1 MNQTTSTPAGEQLNG
16 PGSLEAVPVETA
28 SLAPERTEVARLDP
42 APVAS
47 VPQTD
52 SHPPED
58 EARDDM
64 PGHETHVTPSPLL
77 GRVATPPGLEA
88 TADEFGFWVPEG
100 VPVEVTQLVRATA
113 SFPSVGKVE
122 FYGVVEG
129 VSRRSRRKDVLE
141 ERDRYDGSPDT
152 AITVESLGVT
162 YAKARILATQ
172 PALLTP
178 PREESPVMLA
188 SADDASVAYGVAD
201 MVEPL
206 AIGLIKN
213 GAAGNA
219 GPAMIDLADVLGQN
233 GAHVNINGIPGA
245 ATKSSGLLDIM
256 CAIQHHVRNR
266 TGRYTEPLHIVPVVL
281 SVKATDL
288 LFLDRQSRTFNGI
301 RDRETAIWRDIG
313 IPEPGPFADATFYV
327 PQQLGTEAAEQRGR
341 EALPYSWGLEDL
353 IERNLFPYIFAEDD
367 REDDNFAGLL
377 STIERMLARERIEEG
392 KVVLRMLDAPRVP
405 RTLSLLTDWVGEQLD
420 DGLTKSLRGQHHGTV
435 SKLYRRLLRIVQ
447 SGSGVLRIQEPRGH
461 PLDVTATESVPP
473 RVVDIA
479 AIGDAGLQRFVV
491 GAIVRQIADARVGP
505 RAVRGLRYLLMLDEL
520 NRWAPRGARDPIT
533 KLIERVAAEMRS
545 QGVVLLGAQQQAS
558 QVSEKVIE
566 AAAIRML
573 GRTGSLELEQTVWKS
588 VPPAFRRLVTG
599 LRKEEKVVLTPS
611 ARQPMIIRMPCPA
624 WAMNQEDVA
633 FTLPVN
639 GRLPRT
645 ERED

>member
-1 MNQTTSTPAGEQLNG
+1 MNDYDNTNIDAIGEPASASPSAATAVSNGTAYHAAPVTDGFATPVTNVTDDDAG
-16 PGSLEAVPVETA
+16 
-28 SLAPERTEVARLDP
+28 APEGEPRNGQV
-42 APVAS
+42 
-47 VPQTD
+47 
-52 SHPPED
+52 H
-58 EARDDM
+58 
-64 PGHETHVTPSPLL
+64 LL

-100 VPVEVTQLVRATA
+100 VPVETTQLVRAAA
-113 SFPSVGKVE
+113 SFPSIGPVQ
-122 FYGVVEG
+122 FYGVVES

-141 ERDRYDGSPDT
+141 ERDRYDGAPDSNI
-152 AITVESLGVT
+152 AVDSLGVT

-172 PALLTP
+172 PPLLTP
-178 PREESPVMLA
+178 PREESPVVLA
-188 SADDASVAYGVAD
+188 GPEDASTAYGVGEMA
-201 MVEPL
+201 EPL

-219 GPAMIDLADVLGQN
+219 GPASIDLADLLGQN
-233 GAHVNINGIPGA
+233 GAHVNITGIPGA
-245 ATKSSGLLDIM
+245 ATKSSGLLDIL
-256 CAIQHHVRNR
+256 CAVQHHVRNR
-266 TGRYTEPLHIVPVVL
+266 PDRFTEPLHIVPVVL

-288 LFLDRQSRTFNGI
+288 LFLDRPSRTFQ
-301 RDRETAIWRDIG
+301 RLSATETAVWRQIG
-313 IPEPGPFADATFYV
+313 IPEPAPFADARFFV
-327 PQQLGTEAAEQRGR
+327 PQQLGTEVAEQRGR
-341 EALPYSWGLEDL
+341 EAEAYSWGLEDL
-353 IERNLFPYIFAEDD
+353 IERNLFPFIFAEDD
-367 REDDNFAGLL
+367 REDENFAGLL
-377 STIERMLARERIEEG
+377 SVIERMLARERIEDG
-392 KVVLRMLDAPRVP
+392 RVVLRILDMPGVP
-405 RTLSLLTDWVGEQLD
+405 RTMRALTDWVGEQLD
-420 DGLTKSLRGQHHGTV
+420 QGLANNLRGQHHGTV

-447 SGSGVLRIQEPRGH
+447 SGSGVLRVEEPRGH
-461 PLDVTATESVPP
+461 PLDITATETVGP

-533 KLIERVAAEMRS
+533 KLIEHVAAEMRS

-573 GRTGSLELEQTVWKS
+573 GRTGALELEQTVWKS
-588 VPPAFRRLVTG
+588 VPAAFRRLVSG

-611 ARQPMIIRMPCPA
+611 ARQPMIVRMPCPP
-624 WAMNQEDVA
+624 WAMNQEDVL
-633 FTLPVN
+633 FTPPVT
-639 GRLPRT
+639 GRLPRA